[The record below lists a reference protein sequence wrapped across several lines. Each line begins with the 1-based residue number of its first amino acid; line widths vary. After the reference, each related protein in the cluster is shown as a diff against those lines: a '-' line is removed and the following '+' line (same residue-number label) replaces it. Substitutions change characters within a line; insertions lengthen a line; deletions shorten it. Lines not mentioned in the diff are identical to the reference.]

1 MRDAK
6 LIMPLSEDCTM
17 PDSVIAETSALSTIS
32 SPTKLDQL
40 SRQER
45 VVALALRHAMHGICG
60 TDSACWSHLWT
71 SFAPD
76 CGVAAARKAAG
87 ALAAFI
93 RQLATHATR
102 QISYHQPLCP
112 CLGEDEHILLK
123 LIALTQHRDWRNASA
138 LARHYVHEDGIGDII
153 AATSRLTVVLSGCR
167 LELPINNSGHRVNE
181 PSPAYA
187 APGKATL
194 H

>member
-1 MRDAK
+1 MPAS
-6 LIMPLSEDCTM
+6 IVSQSSPLSETT
-17 PDSVIAETSALSTIS
+17 P
-32 SPTKLDQL
+32 PTKLDQL
-40 SRQER
+40 SREER
-45 VVALALRHAMHGICG
+45 LVALALRHAMHGICG
-60 TDSACWSHLWT
+60 ADSACWSHLWT

-87 ALAAFI
+87 ALATFI

-123 LIALTQHRDWRNASA
+123 LIALTQHRDWRNATA

-167 LELPINNSGHRVNE
+167 LELPINNASHRADE
-181 PSPAYA
+181 LSPTYA
-187 APGKATL
+187 APEKATL

>member
-1 MRDAK
+1 
-6 LIMPLSEDCTM
+6 M
-17 PDSVIAETSALSTIS
+17 PDSIASQTSPPAQTS
-32 SPTKLDQL
+32 SPITLDQL
-40 SRQER
+40 TREER

-60 TDSACWSHLWT
+60 SDSACWLHLWT
-71 SFAPD
+71 GFAPD

-112 CLGEDEHILLK
+112 CLGEDEQTLLR
-123 LIALTQHRDWRNASA
+123 LIALTQRRDWHNASA

-167 LELPINNSGHRVNE
+167 LELPATKADHSVRTATA
-181 PSPAYA
+181 AYA
-187 APGKATL
+187 LPEKATL